1 MDERRCQW
9 YKEKYEEVDSGSN
22 SPEKPMR
29 GTSVRIMLERE
40 FRNTLEKIRYT
51 EVRYGTIQLMTIV
64 HGALVMLYHCEV
76 LMYSLFWW

>member
-29 GTSVRIMLERE
+29 GTSVRLMLERE

-51 EVRYGTIQLMTIV
+51 
-64 HGALVMLYHCEV
+64 
-76 LMYSLFWW
+76 